1 MLEIQHISKS
11 YGNKKIL
18 TDIQFTIDK
27 GEIVGLLGSNG
38 AGKTT
43 LMKCILG
50 LCHPS
55 KGYITEHGNRLYEK
69 DNEDDRLLFAFSTCE
84 GSCFT
89 EWSAYDYISAY
100 KSIYAN
106 FSEERFEQLMK
117 FFDFTYSRHLFS
129 YSLGER
135 SQFET
140 ILALCQGTPYILL
153 DEPFS
158 TTDYFR
164 RQEFYQMLLSILTE
178 EETLILSTHLLE
190 EIQYL
195 VGRVLLLD
203 QGKLIGDLDM
213 CEFNEQERPTRLV
226 DWISSKRGG
235 IVKL

>member
-1 MLEIQHISKS
+1 MLEVQHVSKS
-11 YGNKKIL
+11 YGKRKVL
-18 TDIQFTIDK
+18 TDIQFAINK

-55 KGYITEHGNRLYEK
+55 QGYILESGNMLYEK
-69 DNEDDRLLFAFSTCE
+69 DCKEERQLFSFSTCE
-84 GSCFT
+84 CSCFT
-89 EWSAYDYISAY
+89 DWSAYDYITVFGNIY
-100 KSIYAN
+100 KN
-106 FSEERFEQLMK
+106 FSMERFDYLMK
-117 FFDFTYSRHLFS
+117 FFDFTYSRHLYS

-140 ILALCQGTPYILL
+140 ILALCQGAPYILL

-158 TTDYFR
+158 TTYYHR
-164 RQEFYQMLLSILTE
+164 RQEFYQLLLSILTE

-195 VGRVLLLD
+195 VSKVLLLD
-203 QGKLIGDLDM
+203 QGKLVGNLDM
-213 CEFNEQERPTRLV
+213 NEFNEQERPTRLV
-226 DWISSKRGG
+226 DWIASKRKE
-235 IVKL
+235 VRL